1 MDPVTG
7 QHSYGVYNGPDG
19 NLLSGG
25 VAKLTDVS
33 ISTRGAAMHG
43 VVTGAGGSTT
53 LVGTNVLTAGPG
65 ANGVYTYAG
74 GVTNI
79 SGGSVTTTGAGG
91 VDLFASGAY
100 SKISASDVTLSAA
113 LGPDAHAVFA
123 YQGGEVDLSGGSART
138 TGNTLY
144 VAGVYGG
151 GTVDLNGTAISAT
164 GVGSGGVFVNGTGGV
179 LNATDVSISTQ
190 GGEDTSTG
198 ANADGA
204 YNGAYLPGGLTS
216 GGLMSLTNSKITTSG
231 AGAAGVVTQNG
242 GVTNVS
248 GGSVATSGQDAD
260 ALVVTGLDSKAN
272 LTGAGS
278 FSTAGNGAIGL
289 AANQGGIISATG
301 STSITTAG
309 GVSPSTGFAATGVDA
324 DGAGSQINLASAKI
338 TTSGPGA
345 FGLVA
350 SDVSASG
357 SAGKITVTG
366 PLAVSTTNAS
376 GTAVALQGNGATIT
390 ATGGGTIAAAGTA
403 IAFLGGTGQSATFD
417 NFAIGNL
424 SGDLVFA
431 DPSIATLNFSNTTAN
446 AGNNNLLNA
455 SGASAV
461 TLNANAS
468 MLTGAIR
475 TDATSTTN
483 VNLANGTTWNLTAA
497 STVTNLNVTHS
508 IIVFAPPGTGGAFK
522 TLTVNNYAGNGANIA
537 MNVALSGSN
546 SGGDQIIINGGKATG
561 STLLT
566 INNVGGLGGQTSGNG
581 IPLVVAT
588 NGGSVASGAFS
599 LANTPMVGGFKY
611 TLEETDNSYFLV
623 SSPTATIAG
632 VTNSVNNVAKA
643 QQSQMITIGCWVRS
657 CLARPSRS
665 AARAAEE
672 GSLRLVHSPS
682 AAAAD
687 GASATQRR

>member
-1 MDPVTG
+1 M
-7 QHSYGVYNGPDG
+7 
-19 NLLSGG
+19 
-25 VAKLTDVS
+25 
-33 ISTRGAAMHG
+33 
-43 VVTGAGGSTT
+43 
-53 LVGTNVLTAGPG
+53 LTAGPG

-123 YQGGEVDLSGGSART
+123 YQGEEVDLSGGSART

-242 GVTNVS
+242 GVTNVT
-248 GGSVATSGQDAD
+248 GGSVATSGQDATLSSLPAWAPRPILPAP
-260 ALVVTGLDSKAN
+260 ALHHCRHWRDRPCRHS
-272 LTGAGS
+272 
-278 FSTAGNGAIGL
+278 
-289 AANQGGIISATG
+289 GGIISATG

-309 GVSPSTGFAATGVDA
+309 GVSAATGFAAYGVNA
-324 DGAGSQINLASAKI
+324 DGAGSQIKLGSATI
-338 TTSGPGA
+338 TTSGTGA
-345 FGLVA
+345 YGLFA
-350 SDVSASG
+350 SDVAASG
-357 SAGKITVTG
+357 VAGADHGDRTSDRQTK
-366 PLAVSTTNAS
+366 NAS
-376 GTAVALQGNGATIT
+376 ATAVALQGNGATIT

-403 IAFLGGTGQSATFD
+403 IAFMGGTGQSATFD

-431 DPSIATLNFSNTTAN
+431 DPSTATLNFNNTTAN

-455 SGASAV
+455 
-461 TLNANAS
+461 
-468 MLTGAIR
+468 TGA
-475 TDATSTTN
+475 A
-483 VNLANGTTWNLTAA
+483 
-497 STVTNLNVTHS
+497 
-508 IIVFAPPGTGGAFK
+508 
-522 TLTVNNYAGNGANIA
+522 
-537 MNVALSGSN
+537 
-546 SGGDQIIINGGKATG
+546 
-561 STLLT
+561 
-566 INNVGGLGGQTSGNG
+566 
-581 IPLVVAT
+581 
-588 NGGSVASGAFS
+588 
-599 LANTPMVGGFKY
+599 
-611 TLEETDNSYFLV
+611 
-623 SSPTATIAG
+623 
-632 VTNSVNNVAKA
+632 
-643 QQSQMITIGCWVRS
+643 
-657 CLARPSRS
+657 PSR
-665 AARAAEE
+665 
-672 GSLRLVHSPS
+672 
-682 AAAAD
+682 
-687 GASATQRR
+687 